1 MNSFLIYLFIGIV
14 WDIIYNIISNY
25 IDSKNKLNNFE
36 RTISLLAWPIVIGI
50 FAYQLLKNNKNG

>member
-50 FAYQLLKNNKNG
+50 FTYQLLKNNKNG